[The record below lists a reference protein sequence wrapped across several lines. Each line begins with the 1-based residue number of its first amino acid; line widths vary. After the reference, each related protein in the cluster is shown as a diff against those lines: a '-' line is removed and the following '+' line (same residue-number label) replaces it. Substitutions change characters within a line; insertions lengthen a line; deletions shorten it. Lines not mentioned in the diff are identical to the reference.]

1 MTRFNRPSLTLI
13 TATVLATVMITA
25 AAVVPIAGASPSRA
39 ARATINGHYRIVS
52 TDCYFGSARCERVFD
67 IGQISTTLADPHDKY
82 LRGRVHGDRVRVGET
97 FPLGTIEDS
106 WVATGTTTDGG
117 QTVSGTMSDGIG
129 GTGNFVMVFERP

>member
-82 LRGRVHGDRVRVGET
+82 LRGRVHGATASASASVRRSRSVRSKTVGSRPARPLMADR
-97 FPLGTIEDS
+97 PCP
-106 WVATGTTTDGG
+106 A
-117 QTVSGTMSDGIG
+117 
-129 GTGNFVMVFERP
+129 P